1 MNEESFVEH
10 FKRNTRGKKKVRSNI
25 VCEKKRELQ
34 HQEAIIT
41 KDQLVRVD

>member
-1 MNEESFVEH
+1 MNEKSFVEH
-10 FKRNTRGKKKVRSNI
+10 FKRNTREKEEVRSNI

-41 KDQLVRVD
+41 RGQLVKAD

>member
-10 FKRNTRGKKKVRSNI
+10 FKRNTREKEEVRSNI

-41 KDQLVRVD
+41 RGQLVKAD